1 MFLAPCQNLDK
12 TNDKIQRKH
21 LDRWKEGR
29 MDGRTNIFY
38 FIGPLQ
44 LPPGFQKVRCENNS
58 LTYTISLVVEVCY
71 Y

>member
-1 MFLAPCQNLDK
+1 MEGGKDGWKDK
-12 TNDKIQRKH
+12 LKNR
-21 LDRWKEGR
+21 
-29 MDGRTNIFY
+29 RTNIFY